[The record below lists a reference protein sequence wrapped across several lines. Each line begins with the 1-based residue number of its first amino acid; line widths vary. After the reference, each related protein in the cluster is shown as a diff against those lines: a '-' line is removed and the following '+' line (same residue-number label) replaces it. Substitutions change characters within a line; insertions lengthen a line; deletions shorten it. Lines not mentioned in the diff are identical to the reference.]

1 MSPAAEKVSLFRG
14 SAAIGGPN
22 RAGNC
27 NAATV
32 SACSPSKP
40 SAQLRAR
47 RDGIIH
53 HDEVQALLTV
63 LGVDGG
69 DQHAVALQAH
79 HLPGRHMEHMRE
91 SLQGLFES
99 VGSGTDMDPRNSFM
113 SRKNSMIN
121 RDGSFRRQLPVVT
134 LWILSRK

>member
-1 MSPAAEKVSLFRG
+1 G
-14 SAAIGGPN
+14 SGAIGGPN

-79 HLPGRHMEHMRE
+79 HLPGRQVHNGD
-91 SLQGLFES
+91 QGLAHQILRLIPLVDAGE
-99 VGSGTDMDPRNSFM
+99 D
-113 SRKNSMIN
+113 
-121 RDGSFRRQLPVVT
+121 LPVHTGAVIQSESQQLLT
-134 LWILSRK
+134 LLHGIAGLHLHRPEIGLAEGVKIHLL